1 MTEQPEGHRLSALL
15 LLSLLSMV
23 YAEVYSG
30 SSPLWFLDPFAYI
43 VTVPLYGSHTILF
56 LNLAIRYRRTSLP
69 QLYLWGV
76 FFALYESWVTK
87 VLWAGYPGSAV
98 PMFGTIAGIAWGEFL
113 TLVFLWHPIFSF
125 VIPVVVYQ
133 LLCVDSGSSES
144 VTLFWG
150 HHSILTSSRRTL
162 MLWGIA
168 ALFGGLFLPLSLI
181 IDASNVLVA
190 SVFNVMILLGVYAL
204 SRRGNRPLS
213 IDLVTLGRRGTFAV
227 GAYVIAQ
234 YVVFFPLLLP
244 ERIPG
249 LLPIVSIVI
258 VYIANGLLLYRTP
271 QSGGSETVS
280 RSHLMNLGH
289 FARWSAAFVLVSLA
303 ASLVPDL
310 GFVIGFVLL
319 LSTIGGGLVLF
330 GLLTWKALKTRNHD
344 SAENLA

>member
-1 MTEQPEGHRLSALL
+1 MTEKPERHRLSALL
-15 LLSLLSMV
+15 LLSLLSMA

-69 QLYLWGV
+69 HLYLWGV

-87 VLWAGYPGSAV
+87 VLWAGYPGSTA
-98 PMFGTIAGIAWGEFL
+98 PMFGTIAGIAWGEFI

-125 VIPVVVYQ
+125 VIPVVIYQ
-133 LLCVDSGSSES
+133 LLCADSGSSES
-144 VTLFWG
+144 VTLFSG
-150 HHSILTSSRRTL
+150 HQNILTPNRRNL
-162 MLWGIA
+162 LLWGIA

-190 SVFNVMILLGVYAL
+190 SVLNVMILLGVYAL

-213 IDLVTLGRRGTFAV
+213 IDLVTLGKRGTLAV
-227 GAYVIAQ
+227 GVYVIAQ

-244 ERIPG
+244 ERIPE
-249 LLPIVSIVI
+249 LLPIISIVV
-258 VYIANGLLLYRTP
+258 VYVANGLLLSRTP
-271 QSGGSETVS
+271 QSGGPETQS
-280 RSHLMNLGH
+280 RSQLMNLGH
-289 FARWSAAFVLVSLA
+289 FARWSAVFILVSLA

-310 GFVIGFVLL
+310 GFVFGFLL
-319 LSTIGGGLVLF
+319 MLSTIVGGPILF
-330 GLLTWKALKTRNHD
+330 GVLTWRAFKTRNHE
-344 SAENLA
+344 SIENLA